1 MKNVFRS
8 IILLEVNVN
17 KVEGDA
23 SMTVMEIVSA
33 KKVSG
38 KRTLVSVK

>member
-23 SMTVMEIVSA
+23 SMTVMETSSA